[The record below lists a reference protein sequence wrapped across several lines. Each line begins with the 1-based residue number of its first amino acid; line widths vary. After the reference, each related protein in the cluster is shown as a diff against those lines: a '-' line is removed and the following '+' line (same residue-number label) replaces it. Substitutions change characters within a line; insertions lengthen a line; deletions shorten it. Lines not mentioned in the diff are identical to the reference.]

1 MAMRNGYLLHLVV
14 PPAFLSRPQNAS
26 RISFPFGC
34 LDAWPHFCLTSDL
47 SAFCYRH
54 KMQLRILACGKQSF
68 ACLAAGKMQ
77 LGLHKHR
84 LLCGRSSCILSRP
97 QNASRISFPFSYLDA
112 WPHFCLTSDLS
123 AFCYRYKMQL
133 GTLACGKQ
141 SSACLAAGKMPL
153 GLRKHRLLC
162 GRSSC
167 ILSRPQNASRIPFP
181 FSYLDAWPHFC
192 LTSDLSGILLP
203 SQNATGKSAINK
215 ERQQPTSLPGDIS
228 SRETPSA
235 FWPAPRMQMSRLIS
249 IKRDSSPHLF
259 LTTFLPGRLHLHFGP
274 LPKCR

>member
-1 MAMRNGYLLHLVV
+1 M
-14 PPAFLSRPQNAS
+14 
-26 RISFPFGC
+26 PFSY

-68 ACLAAGKMQ
+68 AFLAAGKTQ
-77 LGLHKHR
+77 LGLHKDH
-84 LLCGRSSCILSRP
+84 LLCGRSTCIWGRP
-97 QNASRISFPFSYLDA
+97 QNASRISLPFSYLDA

-123 AFCYRYKMQL
+123 AFCYFHKMQL

-153 GLRKHRLLC
+153 GLRKDRLLC
-162 GRSSC
+162 GRSIC

-192 LTSDLSGILLP
+192 LTSDLSAFCYRHKMQLGILL
-203 SQNATGKSAINK
+203 
-215 ERQQPTSLPGDIS
+215 
-228 SRETPSA
+228 
-235 FWPAPRMQMSRLIS
+235 S
-249 IKRDSSPHLF
+249 IERDSSPHLF
-259 LTTFLPGRLHLHFGP
+259 LATFLPARLHLHFGL